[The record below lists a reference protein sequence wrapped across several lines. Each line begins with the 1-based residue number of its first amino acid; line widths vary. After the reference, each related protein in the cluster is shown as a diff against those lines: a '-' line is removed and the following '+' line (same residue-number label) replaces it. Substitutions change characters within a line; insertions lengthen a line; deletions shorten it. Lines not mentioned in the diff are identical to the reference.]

1 MFLSLF
7 VGLISVLLLFSINP
21 LIGSKHSLMLQSLQ
35 LHRLFMI
42 FLVLGHIVIKVSGFL
57 GSLRGALD
65 VVVLVSMRRS
75 LHSLR

>member
-7 VGLISVLLLFSINP
+7 VGLVSVLLLFSTDP

-35 LHRLFMI
+35 LHCLFMI
-42 FLVLGHIVIKVSGFL
+42 FWILGHVVIEVSWLL

-75 LHSLR
+75 LYSLR